1 MILTRKTATLTSEG
15 LIPHVDLGG
24 LLCPV
29 KLDVSRA
36 TDPILLGLPQAPLRD
51 ADKRLVYA
59 LPGGGHI
66 AI

>member
-1 MILTRKTATLTSEG
+1 MTLTLKTATLTSEG
-15 LIPHVDLGG
+15 LIPHLDLGG

-29 KLDVSRA
+29 KLDIDRS

-51 ADKRLVYA
+51 ADKRLIYA
-59 LPGGGHI
+59 LPGGEQI